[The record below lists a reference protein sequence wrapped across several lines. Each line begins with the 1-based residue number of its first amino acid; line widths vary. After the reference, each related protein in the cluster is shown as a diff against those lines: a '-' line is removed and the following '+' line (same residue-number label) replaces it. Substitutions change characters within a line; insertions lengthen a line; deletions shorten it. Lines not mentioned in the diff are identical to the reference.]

1 VTFSIHAA
9 LWNRTWADDVAPF
22 VHEAAELGY
31 DAVEVSLLGD
41 DAGFARVARVA
52 REAGVRLTCT
62 TGLSAATDVGSADPS
77 VRAAGRAA
85 LERAVRSAETLGSRL
100 LSGVVYGAWGVVDPA
115 RREERLALATEA
127 LAGVAPLAAD
137 VGVTLGIEAIN
148 RYETDLV
155 NTADQ
160 ALALVGAIGAPN
172 VGVLM
177 DAYHMNIEEKDPAA
191 ALRRCGAHLVH
202 LHVAGRDRG
211 VPEPATLE
219 RFGLREALHDLGYQG
234 TITCEMFVQAHVPV
248 SADLTVWRAI
258 EPDPSDAARR
268 ALAALRA
275 WWR

>member
-1 VTFSIHAA
+1 MNFAIHAA

-22 VHEAAELGY
+22 VRAAADLGF

-41 DAGFARVARVA
+41 EAGFARVAQVA

-62 TGLSAATDVGSADPS
+62 TGLAAATDVGSADPD

-100 LSGVVYGAWGVVDPA
+100 LAGVVYGAWGVVDPD
-115 RREERLALATEA
+115 RREERLAYAAEA
-127 LAGVAPLAAD
+127 LAAVAPAAAD
-137 VGVTLGIEAIN
+137 AGVTIAVEAIN
-148 RYETDLV
+148 RYETDLI

-160 ALALVGAIGAPN
+160 ALALVSAIGAPN

-191 ALRRCGAHLVH
+191 ALRRCGDRLVH
-202 LHVAGRDRG
+202 VHVAGRGRG
-211 VPEPATLE
+211 VPEAATLE
-219 RFGLREALHDLGYQG
+219 AFGLREALRDVRYQG
-234 TITCEMFVQAHVPV
+234 TITCEMFVQAHLPV
-248 SADLTVWRAI
+248 SRDLTVWRAI
-258 EPDPSDAARR
+258 EPDPTDAARR

-275 WWR
+275 WWG